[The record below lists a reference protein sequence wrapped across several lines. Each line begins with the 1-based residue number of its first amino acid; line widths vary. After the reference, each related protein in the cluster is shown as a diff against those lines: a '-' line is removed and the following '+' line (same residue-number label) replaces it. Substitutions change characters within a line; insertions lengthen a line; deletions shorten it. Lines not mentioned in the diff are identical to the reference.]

1 MRKKDPGRAEN
12 ILKAIERLKLTE
24 GKEPTIP
31 EISKATGL
39 SYSRIHSYLIEMNE
53 KGIIKYSGRHYE
65 TPKTGM
71 ISADVTTVPVVG
83 SVRCGDPQ
91 PEEPDIIEYVR
102 LPSAIFGKKDM
113 YILTARGDSM
123 EDAGID
129 EGDYVVVENVREP
142 ARNDIVVSMDGD
154 GENTLKRYKGPDKE
168 GRARLAYE
176 NESAY
181 PGREILLDRMS
192 IQGVARFVIKKV

>member
-71 ISADVTTVPVVG
+71 ISSDVTTVPVVG
-83 SVRCGDPQ
+83 SVRCGEPQ
-91 PEEPDIIEYVR
+91 PEEAEIIEYVR
-102 LPSAIFGKKDM
+102 LPSAIFGKRDM

-142 ARNDIVVSMDGD
+142 SRNDIVVAMDED
-154 GENTLKRYKGPDKE
+154 GENTLKRYKGSDKE